1 VFKKDLELTKNKEGE
16 EEEEEHRQYIL
27 QHRKELDALV
37 AKLKEQDTP
46 AGGSEGGGKQQL
58 TRTWA
63 LRQAPTGSL
72 VARTS
77 SSDRTKG
84 GTRAYPTWRED
95 AKKAEH
101 ILVERPHELPAWLER
116 MRIKNLSKEEK
127 FERVLQLADRLSKDG
142 IIAVP
147 LQRWNTLAKLVPRF
161 EGDFTFELLDID
173 GNGSLDQE
181 EYNKGFDIIDKD
193 HSGLIERSEFGVS
206 SRLFFDVLDLNEDGV
221 LDREEYKA
229 GFAIIKGY
237 SSITDIKKED
247 LIVKKDFD
255 NVVYHGLIP
264 HASEEVKIRVED
276 KKQALEAEKE
286 KESKLKE
293 ARRQQ
298 KCTYTAYFGKCNNKF
313 CRKAIDDHYIY
324 GLDFLCLDPAEAA
337 AAVLEAGGGSES
349 PPAPKLTP
357 EEEESDKEIAIL
369 QRLGFIF
376 IAYRVDYWWWE
387 AVEMSRK
394 FLMTWS
400 SLPSLS
406 PHLPFLAVL
415 PRLSYCLA

>member
-1 VFKKDLELTKNKEGE
+1 VFKKDLELTKKKEGE
-16 EEEEEHRQYIL
+16 EEETEEHRQYIL
-27 QHRKELDALV
+27 QHRKDPRLAELDALV

-46 AGGSEGGGKQQL
+46 AGGSEGGGKQRL

-63 LRQAPTGSL
+63 PRQAPTGSL

-95 AKKAEH
+95 AKKAER
-101 ILVERPHELPAWLER
+101 IFVERPDELPAWLER
-116 MRIKNLSKEEK
+116 MRMKNLSKEEK
-127 FERVLQLADRLSKDG
+127 LERVLQLADRLSKDG

-147 LQRWNTLAKLVPRF
+147 LQRWNSLAKLVPRF
-161 EGDFTFELLDID
+161 VGDFTFELLDID

-206 SRLFFDVLDLNEDGV
+206 SRLFFDVLDLNGNGV
-221 LDREEYKA
+221 LNREEYKA
-229 GFAIIKGY
+229 GFAIM
-237 SSITDIKKED
+237 DID
-247 LIVKKDFD
+247 GDGLIDKRNF
-255 NVVYHGLIP
+255 NSVVYRGLIP
-264 HASEEVKIRVED
+264 NASEEVKIRVED

-286 KESKLKE
+286 KERKLKE
-293 ARRQQ
+293 ARRKQT
-298 KCTYTAYFGKCNNKF
+298 CTYTAYFGKCNNKF
-313 CRKAIDDHYIY
+313 CRKAIDDHY
-324 GLDFLCLDPAEAA
+324 GLDYLCLDPAEAA
-337 AAVLEAGGGSES
+337 AAVLEAGDGSES
-349 PPAPKLTP
+349 PPAPKLMP

>member
-1 VFKKDLELTKNKEGE
+1 VFKKDLDKKDLELTKNKEGE

-84 GTRAYPTWRED
+84 GTRAYPTWRDD
-95 AKKAEH
+95 AKKAER
-101 ILVERPHELPAWLER
+101 IFVERPDELPAWLER
-116 MRIKNLSKEEK
+116 MRMKNLSKEEK

-206 SRLFFDVLDLNEDGV
+206 SRLFFDVLDVNRNGS

-229 GFAIIKGY
+229 GFAIMD
-237 SSITDIKKED
+237 TDGDGFIKKR
-247 LIVKKDFD
+247 DFD
-255 NVVYHGLIP
+255 NVVYLGLIP
-264 HASEEVKIRVED
+264 NASEQVQKV
-276 KKQALEAEKE
+276 L
-286 KESKLKE
+286 
-293 ARRQQ
+293 ARQRQT
-298 KCTYTAYFGKCNNKF
+298 CTYTAYFGKCNNHF
-313 CRKAIDDHYIY
+313 CRKAIGDHH
-324 GLDFLCLDPAEAA
+324 GPDHLCLDPAKAEAA
-337 AAVLEAGGGSES
+337 VLVHLEAGGGSES
-349 PPAPKLTP
+349 PPAPQLTL
-357 EEEESDKEIAIL
+357 EEQESDKEIAIL

-400 SLPSLS
+400 SLPSPS

>member
-1 VFKKDLELTKNKEGE
+1 MRERTCLRECDHLFEYHTIADENDAVGGLVSVFKKDLKLTKNKEE
-16 EEEEEHRQYIL
+16 EEEKHRQY
-27 QHRKELDALV
+27 RKELDALV

-46 AGGSEGGGKQQL
+46 AGGSE
-58 TRTWA
+58 

-95 AKKAEH
+95 AKKAER
-101 ILVERPHELPAWLER
+101 IFVERPDELPAWLER
-116 MRIKNLSKEEK
+116 MRIKNLSKKEK

-161 EGDFTFELLDID
+161 VGEFTFELLDID
-173 GNGSLDQE
+173 DNGSLDQE

-206 SRLFFDVLDLNEDGV
+206 SRLFFDVLDVNRNGS

-229 GFAIIKGY
+229 GFAIMD
-237 SSITDIKKED
+237 TDGDGFIKKR
-247 LIVKKDFD
+247 DFD
-255 NVVYHGLIP
+255 NVVYLGLIP
-264 HASEEVKIRVED
+264 NASEQVQKV
-276 KKQALEAEKE
+276 L
-286 KESKLKE
+286 
-293 ARRQQ
+293 ARQRQT
-298 KCTYTAYFGKCNNKF
+298 CTYTAYFGKCNNNF
-313 CRKAIDDHYIY
+313 CRKAIDDHY
-324 GLDFLCLDPAEAA
+324 GPDHLCLDPAGAE
-337 AAVLEAGGGSES
+337 AAVLEAGDGSES

>member
-1 VFKKDLELTKNKEGE
+1 MRERTCLRECDHLFEYHTIADENDAVGGLVSVFKKDLKLTKNKEE
-16 EEEEEHRQYIL
+16 EEEKHRQY
-27 QHRKELDALV
+27 RKELDALV

-46 AGGSEGGGKQQL
+46 AGGSE
-58 TRTWA
+58 

-84 GTRAYPTWRED
+84 GTRAYPTWRDD
-95 AKKAEH
+95 AKKAER
-101 ILVERPHELPAWLER
+101 IFVERPDELPAWLER
-116 MRIKNLSKEEK
+116 MRMKNLSKEEK

-237 SSITDIKKED
+237 SSITDIKKDD
-247 LIVKKDFD
+247 LIDKREFD
-255 NVVYHGLIP
+255 NVVNHGRIP
-264 HASEEVKIRVED
+264 KELGIRPEVKERVEAV
-276 KKQALEAEKE
+276 KKALGAEEKE
-286 KESKLKE
+286 RKLKE
-293 ARRQQ
+293 ARRKQT
-298 KCTYTAYFGKCNNKF
+298 CTYTA
-313 CRKAIDDHYIY
+313 
-324 GLDFLCLDPAEAA
+324 
-337 AAVLEAGGGSES
+337 LEAGGGSES
-349 PPAPKLTP
+349 PPAPQLTL
-357 EEEESDKEIAIL
+357 EEQESDIDHHQEIAIL

>member
-1 VFKKDLELTKNKEGE
+1 
-16 EEEEEHRQYIL
+16 
-27 QHRKELDALV
+27 
-37 AKLKEQDTP
+37 
-46 AGGSEGGGKQQL
+46 
-58 TRTWA
+58 
-63 LRQAPTGSL
+63 
-72 VARTS
+72 
-77 SSDRTKG
+77 
-84 GTRAYPTWRED
+84 
-95 AKKAEH
+95 
-101 ILVERPHELPAWLER
+101 
-116 MRIKNLSKEEK
+116 
-127 FERVLQLADRLSKDG
+127 
-142 IIAVP
+142 
-147 LQRWNTLAKLVPRF
+147 
-161 EGDFTFELLDID
+161 LLDIV
-173 GNGSLDQE
+173 GNGSLDEE
-181 EYNKGFDIIDKD
+181 EYNNGFDIIDNH

-221 LDREEYKA
+221 LDREEYEA

-255 NVVYHGLIP
+255 NVVYDGLIP
-264 HASEEVKIRVED
+264 HASEEVKIRVKD